1 MTFLFFFS
9 SRQKDIK
16 KHSCPRSPC
25 ISLMYHAMYFT
36 DFFFKTLLS
45 PPVFWECLNPSC
57 WASGNCWKWWA
68 AQTSRISTVSRR
80 RHKIIHRRAFHLWNQ
95 VFSKAMTA
103 NIHLLISHGDLYLR
117 WNIFI
122 KLNISDFM
130 FEKKVGTR
138 GYWSCLGS
146 PDRGKHWKMQSRCEE
161 DTLKVRSQGLH
172 AEYPHQHYHTVLL
185 GSGPTFALWSN
196 CAAGGLLEIGL

>member
-1 MTFLFFFS
+1 MN
-9 SRQKDIK
+9 
-16 KHSCPRSPC
+16 
-25 ISLMYHAMYFT
+25 HAMHFT
-36 DFFFKTLLS
+36 DFFKTLLS
-45 PPVFWECLNPSC
+45 RPVFWECLNPSC

-80 RHKIIHRRAFHLWNQ
+80 RPGDWNFLLKYETIHRRVFHLWNQ

-146 PDRGKHWKMQSRCEE
+146 PDRGKHWKMQFRCEE
-161 DTLKVRSQGLH
+161 DTLKVCSQGLH
-172 AEYPHQHYHTVLL
+172 AEYSHQHSHSSREETTRKLEQTAVIRDEAC
-185 GSGPTFALWSN
+185 PVI
-196 CAAGGLLEIGL
+196 CAVQLNAINLYPNI